1 MATETLAPAEG
12 VGAGLALPT
21 PILQAQAVSKQF
33 PGVLAL
39 DQVDFELRAGEV
51 HVLFGENGAGKSTL
65 IQMLAGVHAPT
76 AGSLRFR
83 GEPLDLQGVHHARTL
98 GISAVFQEF
107 SLVPHAH
114 RRGESVPRRRADE
127 PRLPRQVGAASPR
140 RRHPQAARLPVAAAP
155 ASPGSHPRRAA
166 DGRDRQGVPH
176 RPLGADPRRA
186 DGLAHRSRERSAC
199 SR

>member
-12 VGAGLALPT
+12 VGAGPTPPT

-65 IQMLAGVHAPT
+65 IQMLAGVHVPT

-107 SLVPHAH
+107 SLVPTLTV
-114 RRGESVPRRRADE
+114 EE
-127 PRLPRQVGAASPR
+127 NLF
-140 RRHPQAARLPVAAAP
+140 
-155 ASPGSHPRRAA
+155 
-166 DGRDRQGVPH
+166 
-176 RPLGADPRRA
+176 LGAELTTSSSGSASRCGRA
-186 DGLAHRSRERSAC
+186 SGSRISPAPSSRWSRSPKRSAPT
-199 SR
+199 SRC